1 MGIVWGTPLVLILS
15 AIGWFGWALQPL
27 YTFWIGL
34 FLCVAIAVV
43 SGDRVY
49 LATGL
54 KVLLVMAILVLLFL
68 HVALFGLDAV
78 GPAARLIN
86 GLLVVSVLLVSLRV
100 WVELRW
106 IIRDASTTLP
116 LRSSGQAADS

>member
-1 MGIVWGTPLVLILS
+1 M
-15 AIGWFGWALQPL
+15 
-27 YTFWIGL
+27 
-34 FLCVAIAVV
+34 AIAVV

-54 KVLLVMAILVLLFL
+54 KVLLVMAMLVLLCL
-68 HVALFGLDAV
+68 HLALFGLDAV

-116 LRSSGQAADS
+116 LRSSGQTADS